1 MEHWKGGALKITF
14 YVDFSSFCGFVF
26 QNNAKKN

>member
-1 MEHWKGGALKITF
+1 MEHWKGGSLKISF
-14 YVDFSSFCGFVF
+14 YVDLPFFGGFVF